1 MFLSIVWEWRR
12 RNKWSTTKWTAFPV
26 HCWPEICR
34 LHHSTRQWLRWKRRT
49 GSRSV
54 VKVTYATEFPVTAEN
69 CHYPRALPISY
80 TRTKLDHQSSVWRS
94 CGIEV
99 GHFFGHTVVHS
110 SAVSRCFFLR
120 KHAQGSPLTASCSQ
134 CLWELAVLTQYAR
147 SRWIYR
153 LSMYVICTREFRLR
167 TE

>member
-1 MFLSIVWEWRR
+1 MFLSIVWEWRC
-12 RNKWSTTKWTAFPV
+12 RNKWSTTKWTAFAV

-94 CGIEV
+94 CVPFNPHFRVSNLAERLDTFSVTQLYTHLPCPGVFSCVSTHKALPWPPAAHNACGSWQFWHSMRGHV
-99 GHFFGHTVVHS
+99 G
-110 SAVSRCFFLR
+110 
-120 KHAQGSPLTASCSQ
+120 
-134 CLWELAVLTQYAR
+134 Y
-147 SRWIYR
+147 ID
-153 LSMYVICTREFRLR
+153 
-167 TE
+167 